1 VTEVSFSQI
10 LGELLALWGV
20 CAPSKESVCAQA
32 FFAVFRQRLRCFPEV
47 GPVLRAARS
56 RGQRVGVFTDV
67 PYGMPRDLVL
77 EDVVGAGLREL
88 IDVLM
93 TSCDAGY
100 RKPSPRTL
108 EAMAAAFHCD
118 PEQMVY
124 VGNECKDIEAALAFG
139 CEAVLLDRVG
149 TRPDW
154 GQHRTIST
162 LTEL

>member
-1 VTEVSFSQI
+1 LLDSWEVSTASND
-10 LGELLALWGV
+10 
-20 CAPSKESVCAQA
+20 SVCAEA

-47 GPVLRAARS
+47 GTVLRAAHS
-56 RGQRVGVFTDV
+56 RGHRIGVFTDV
-67 PYGMPRDLVL
+67 PYGMPRDLVI
-77 EDVVGAGLREL
+77 EDVKAAGLREWV
-88 IDVLM
+88 DVLV

-108 EAMAAAFHCD
+108 EAVAAAFHCG

-124 VGNECKDIEAALAFG
+124 VGNEHKDIEAALAFG
-139 CEAVLLDRVG
+139 CEAVLLDRLG
-149 TRPDW
+149 IRPNW